1 MARPGCLGALFAL
14 IFAPITLTVKV
25 FAYLI
30 RNS

>member
-1 MARPGCLGALFAL
+1 MTKSGCLGALLAL
-14 IFAPITLTVKV
+14 VFAPITITVKV